1 MLLPIWVLAPT
12 KFWSWTGPEV
22 FRGMAVGDFD
32 AFVGTTHVFT
42 CEGGVVIKTP
52 GGSALLPY
60 EEVPVVMWCVKAA
73 HQRGA
78 PSPPKSL
85 NSAGP
90 S

>member
-1 MLLPIWVLAPT
+1 M
-12 KFWSWTGPEV
+12 

-78 PSPPKSL
+78 PPPSKSL